1 MSRIPLSN
9 GSYAEPVAVA
19 NPFASRVTRD
29 TTAVTGNYQA
39 ILVLADAEFSAF
51 TASGLTGS
59 LTGLPIPAG
68 TMLFG
73 LGTITG
79 YTLASGS
86 VQAYNE

>member
-19 NPFASRVTRD
+19 NPNGSTVTRN
-29 TTAVTGNYQA
+29 TTAVSGSFQA
-39 ILVLADAEFSAF
+39 ILILEEANFSAF
-51 TASGLTGS
+51 TATGLTGS
-59 LTGLPIPAG
+59 LTGFAIPAG

-86 VQAYNE
+86 VQAYND